1 MEYRLLIGNQF
12 IDNGAS
18 YRIDEVVE
26 IGNNG
31 VVRGVDESRNQTKLF
46 RLSQVL
52 ETLVADE
59 EIELE
64 LR

>member
-1 MEYRLLIGNQF
+1 MEYRLLIGSQF
-12 IDNGAS
+12 TDNGSA

-31 VVRGVDESRNQTKLF
+31 VVRGVDVRDECSKLF

-52 ETLVADE
+52 ETLVPDE

-64 LR
+64 V